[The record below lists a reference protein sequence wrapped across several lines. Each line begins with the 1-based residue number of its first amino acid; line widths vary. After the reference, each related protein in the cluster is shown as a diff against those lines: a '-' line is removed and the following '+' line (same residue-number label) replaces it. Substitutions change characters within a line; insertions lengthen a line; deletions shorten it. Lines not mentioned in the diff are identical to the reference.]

1 MKKIF
6 MILIMFLCT
15 SVTVN
20 AQDNITADDI
30 YAASGANEI
39 SAGDILEKYG
49 ISFDDPS
56 SILLLTPSVL
66 WEIIKET
73 VLAKAAAPFK
83 LFISLMFIVIL
94 TALSESVGDTIK
106 KGKTAAV
113 YELICILAGVAAIS
127 PSICDVLLSSVES
140 LENGADF
147 MICFVPVFAG
157 IAAAGGYITSATGYN
172 VLVLAISDI
181 AIQAADSILMP
192 MLGMCLCLAI
202 VDASCSVLSLKSL
215 LNGVKKAVTWG
226 LGFIMTIFTGLLSI
240 HSIVGTSSD
249 TLGSKTA
256 KYVISN
262 CIPVVGGAVSDAY
275 STVRG
280 SVALL
285 RNGVGGVGIAALAV
299 ILIPPIIS
307 LMMYRLSIS
316 AAEISADIFGA
327 KNLSRLFG
335 NVNSVLSAAMG
346 VLVCFTLMFII
357 STAIVMSICTNSA

>member
-1 MKKIF
+1 MKKF
-6 MILIMFLCT
+6 LMILIIFFCT
-15 SVTVN
+15 GFTVN
-20 AQDNITADDI
+20 AQETVTADDI
-30 YAASGANEI
+30 YAASGADEM

-73 VLAKAAAPFK
+73 VIEKAAAPIK
-83 LFISLMFIVIL
+83 LFISLALIVIL
-94 TALSESVGDTIK
+94 TSFAETMGDVVK
-106 KGKTAAV
+106 KGRTAMV
-113 YELICILAGVAAIS
+113 YELICVLAGVAAIS
-127 PSICDVLLSSVES
+127 PSICELLSDTVES
-140 LENGADF
+140 LKNGADF
-147 MICFVPVFAG
+147 MLCFVPVFAG
-157 IAAAGGYITSATGYN
+157 IAAAGGYITSAAGYN
-172 VLVLAISDI
+172 VLVLTVADV
-181 AIQAADSILMP
+181 AIQAADGILMP

-202 VDASCSVLSLKSL
+202 VDASCSVISLGGMI
-215 LNGVKKAVTWG
+215 NGIKKIVTWG

-262 CIPVVGGAVSDAY
+262 CIPIVGGAVSDAY

-280 SVALL
+280 SIALV

-299 ILIPPIIS
+299 ILIPPVIS
-307 LMMYRLSIS
+307 LMMYRLSVS
-316 AAEISADIFGA
+316 AAEIAADIFGA
-327 KNLSRLFG
+327 KKISKLFG
-335 NVNSVLSAAMG
+335 NIGSVLSAAMG

-357 STAIVMSICTNSA
+357 STAIVMSICTNSC